1 MKFNYEEYKDIG
13 ISNIKGTE
21 DMKKLMY
28 FSELGHMIYLF
39 SDSPI
44 RVVSNPC
51 GVWEDISL
59 DVKQLES
66 EVEE

>member
-13 ISNIKGTE
+13 ISNIKGTK
-21 DMKKLMY
+21 DMKKLLY
-28 FSELGHMIYLF
+28 LSELGHMIYLF

-51 GVWEDISL
+51 GVWEDINL
-59 DVKQLES
+59 DVKQLET
-66 EVEE
+66 EVRE

>member
-1 MKFNYEEYKDIG
+1 MKFNREEYKNIG

-28 FSELGHMIYLF
+28 FSEMGQMIYLF

-44 RVVSNPC
+44 RVVTNPC
-51 GVWEDISL
+51 GIWEDISL

-66 EVEE
+66 EVRE